1 MVSDSELMKQC
12 RMGDPKYQEMLY
24 QRFSPTLFAVALR
37 YARNYDDAQDILHD
51 AFVKILTNLDSF
63 NENGSLEGWMH
74 AIVVNTAINAYHKK
88 QKMNGTI
95 DIDEVSEQVG
105 DVTIRQKD
113 FLSENILL
121 QFVNELPDGYRTV
134 FNLFEIDG
142 YSHKEISEI
151 TGSSYTTVRTQLFK
165 AKRALKKKIE
175 DFFKSSPDEMP
186 TSIRNKEK
194 NEK

>member
-12 RMGDPKYQEMLY
+12 RMGNPKYQEMLY

-88 QKMNGTI
+88 QKTGVAVSI
-95 DIDEVSEQVG
+95 DDLGEQIG
-105 DVTIRQKD
+105 DVTIQQKD

-121 QFVNELPDGYRTV
+121 QFVNELPDGYRTI

-142 YSHKEISEI
+142 YSHKEISEM

-175 DFFKSSPDEMP
+175 EFFKSSPDEIP
-186 TSIRNKEK
+186 ISINKENDK
-194 NEK
+194 K